1 MRQSVKKEILII
13 ACFGCVP
20 RRFWLRYVVGNV
32 VGRNIVKVLHMQHRA
47 QLQVEHVSTET
58 AAEDLVLV
66 DLDVVSRLLAA
77 LQHSQAIAT
86 RLLLSGSHL
95 RNLDLTMIIFNG
107 FTS

>member
-32 VGRNIVKVLHMQHRA
+32 VGRNIVKVLQMQHRA
-47 QLQVEHVSTET
+47 QLEMEHVSAET

-66 DLDVVSRLLAA
+66 NLDVVSRLLAA
-77 LQHSQAIAT
+77 LEVSA
-86 RLLLSGSHL
+86 SV
-95 RNLDLTMIIFNG
+95 M
-107 FTS
+107 